1 MDNCYVC
8 GKELS
13 DDGLNETVKR
23 HSEHIIHNGI
33 YGKLKSSSIL
43 CEKCGGLYSEK
54 DAQFVKIFD
63 CFTEVIR
70 KTLVQKDHGKT
81 NKSKRLQGYF
91 YNKNGNKVDV
101 EYKEGRVYPKNPYY
115 ENDKEENVVKIFA
128 EEKRGENYKNQIIKD
143 NPMFSDYKFEFC
155 NDISSDGCYGLFFSE
170 KNQNFNTSFKYGI
183 CKIATEFALHC
194 NVDTE
199 ELPYTLR
206 KKSNNS
212 FELISDDV
220 FVAPYMPQSIIECI
234 VEYIDDYV
242 NENYPMHILRLYSE
256 YGENNHSR
264 NLICYIELFS
274 TFKYYV
280 LLNTCYKGK
289 DIDEVY
295 CQTLI
300 SSINNNGGRLDIKN
314 YIESKKNK
322 VYEIFR
328 EYLNTKKIP
337 EIIFKQE
344 KVISFMEEAIFN
356 EGVNNIICEL
366 NDYLNHDNYMKKIVL
381 YYDDV
386 QPVILSLFQKIKNV
400 KDEIIRI
407 YTFDKFYQL
416 NRFSFNYEEIIKAR
430 CNCI

>member
-155 NDISSDGCYGLFFSE
+155 NDISSDGCYGLFF
-170 KNQNFNTSFKYGI
+170 
-183 CKIATEFALHC
+183 
-194 NVDTE
+194 
-199 ELPYTLR
+199 
-206 KKSNNS
+206 
-212 FELISDDV
+212 
-220 FVAPYMPQSIIECI
+220 
-234 VEYIDDYV
+234 
-242 NENYPMHILRLYSE
+242 
-256 YGENNHSR
+256 
-264 NLICYIELFS
+264 
-274 TFKYYV
+274 
-280 LLNTCYKGK
+280 
-289 DIDEVY
+289 
-295 CQTLI
+295 
-300 SSINNNGGRLDIKN
+300 
-314 YIESKKNK
+314 
-322 VYEIFR
+322 
-328 EYLNTKKIP
+328 
-337 EIIFKQE
+337 
-344 KVISFMEEAIFN
+344 
-356 EGVNNIICEL
+356 
-366 NDYLNHDNYMKKIVL
+366 
-381 YYDDV
+381 
-386 QPVILSLFQKIKNV
+386 
-400 KDEIIRI
+400 
-407 YTFDKFYQL
+407 
-416 NRFSFNYEEIIKAR
+416 
-430 CNCI
+430 